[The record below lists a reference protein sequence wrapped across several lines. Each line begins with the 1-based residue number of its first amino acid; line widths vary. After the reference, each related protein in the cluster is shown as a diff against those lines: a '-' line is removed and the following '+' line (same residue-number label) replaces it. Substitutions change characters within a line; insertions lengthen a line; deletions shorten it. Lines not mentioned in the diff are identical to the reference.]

1 MDAVKTHDS
10 FEKYSELKEEK
21 AKNELND
28 TERKVKYDRFLR
40 VADHIICVRTQIAQT
55 VQDFRSSTI
64 SSKRKNISD
73 PLNGTSCISIESQEP
88 VIL

>member
-10 FEKYSELKEEK
+10 FEKYSELKEK

-40 VADHIICVRTQIAQT
+40 VADHIILRENL
-55 VQDFRSSTI
+55 
-64 SSKRKNISD
+64 KRKND
-73 PLNGTSCISIESQEP
+73 EARLQEFNDL
-88 VIL
+88 VKAEASFL

>member
-10 FEKYSELKEEK
+10 FEKYSELKEK

-40 VADHIICVRTQIAQT
+40 VADHIILRENL
-55 VQDFRSSTI
+55 
-64 SSKRKNISD
+64 KRKND
-73 PLNGTSCISIESQEP
+73 EARLQEYNDL
-88 VIL
+88 VKAEASFL

>member
-10 FEKYSELKEEK
+10 FEKYSELKEK

-40 VADHIICVRTQIAQT
+40 VADHIILRENL
-55 VQDFRSSTI
+55 
-64 SSKRKNISD
+64 KRKND
-73 PLNGTSCISIESQEP
+73 EARLQEFNDL
-88 VIL
+88 VRAEASFL